1 VGKEKVR
8 KVRNCTLHAERFEN
22 ISKKVPHKFD
32 FSNVR
37 FWPKNDGG
45 SKMVKKLSNFVKNRA
60 KTIQK
65 RSKPVKNQSIL
76 KWVNIPQEKYKI
88 LNIKY
93 LNNSAGQSC
102 TSLSVQKG

>member
-22 ISKKVPHKFD
+22 ISKKVPQKFD

-37 FWPKNDGG
+37 FSLKNEDCE
-45 SKMVKKLSNFVKNRA
+45 KVVKKRTILAKKRA

-65 RSKPVKNQSIL
+65 RLKFVKKPV
-76 KWVNIPQEKYKI
+76 
-88 LNIKY
+88 IKKMGY
-93 LNNSAGQSC
+93 FAPVKTYTL
-102 TSLSVQKG
+102 VD